1 MKISN
6 SIEFGQLIK
15 ARRKELGY
23 TQNDIASFLGFSTSF
38 ISHLENG
45 KSTIELEKSIKV
57 ATALGLNLSLEE
69 R

>member
-1 MKISN
+1 MKITN
-6 SIEFGQLIK
+6 SIEFGQVIK

-23 TQNDIASFLGFSTSF
+23 TQKDVASFLGFSTSF

-45 KSTIELEKSIKV
+45 KTTVELEKSIKV
-57 ATALGLNLSLEE
+57 ATALGIDISLEK